1 MSATYHH
8 QYLFGPVPSRRLG
21 LSLGVDVIPKKLC
34 TLDCVYCEVGQTD
47 MRALRRKEYITPG
60 PIIAELQTALRE
72 LKDLDFIT
80 FSGSGE
86 PTLNSMLGELIH
98 AVKLMTRVPVAVITN
113 GTLLYRDD
121 VRRDLLEADVVLP
134 SLDAATQPV
143 FEQINRPHAQLN
155 INTII
160 NGLKQFRAEYLGKIW
175 LEILF
180 VDGINDTEDELAALR
195 QAINEIKPDKV
206 QLNTVIRPP
215 VESFAHPINEE
226 RLREI
231 QTYFGDT
238 CEIVGTFQEK
248 NLQNGTRVD
257 VARVISLLERRAMT
271 AEEIAHALGI
281 TAAATVEVLRIL
293 QDEGLVVPSVHSQ
306 RTYFH
311 SSFVQVSLSS

>member
-1 MSATYHH
+1 MSSTYH

-47 MRALRRKEYITPG
+47 LRALKRKEYIPEQS
-60 PIIAELQTALRE
+60 IIRELQTALQE

-86 PTLNSMLGELIH
+86 PTLNSKLGELIH

-143 FEQINRPHAQLN
+143 FKQINRPHPQLKVR
-155 INTII
+155 TII
-160 NGLKQFRAEYLGKIW
+160 DGLKQFRAEYRGKIW

-195 QAINEIKPDKV
+195 QAINEINPDKV

-226 RLREI
+226 RLKDI
-231 QTYFGDT
+231 QTYFGVAS
-238 CEIVGTFQEK
+238 EIVGTFQKK
-248 NLQNGTRVD
+248 NLQNGTRVN
-257 VARVISLLERRAMT
+257 VARVVSLLERRAMT
-271 AEEIAHALGI
+271 AEEIADALGI
-281 TAAATVEVLRIL
+281 TLDATAKVLQIL

-311 SSFVQVSLSS
+311 ASFVQLSRSS

>member
-1 MSATYHH
+1 MSSSY

-21 LSLGVDVIPKKLC
+21 LSLGVDPIPKKLC
-34 TLDCVYCEVGQTD
+34 TLDCVYCEVRQTD
-47 MRALRRKEYITPG
+47 LRALKRKEYIPARS
-60 PIIAELQTALRE
+60 IIAELQTALRE
-72 LKDLDFIT
+72 LKELDFVT

-86 PTLNSMLGELIH
+86 PTLNSTLGELIH
-98 AVKLMTRVPVAVITN
+98 AVKLITRVPVAVITN

-143 FEQINRPHAQLN
+143 FEQINRPHPQLK

-160 NGLKQFRAEYLGKIW
+160 EGLKQFRTEYRGKIW
-175 LEILF
+175 LEILL
-180 VDGINDTEDELAALR
+180 VEGINDTETELAALR
-195 QAINEIKPDKV
+195 EAINEIRPDKV
-206 QLNTVIRPP
+206 QLNTVVRPP
-215 VESFAHPINEE
+215 AESFAHPVNEE

-231 QTYFGDT
+231 QTYFGGT
-238 CEIVGTFQEK
+238 CEIVGTFQKK

-281 TAAATVEVLRIL
+281 TASATVEVLQIL

-306 RTYFH
+306 RMYFH
-311 SSFVQVSLSS
+311 SSFAQVS